1 MTSFSNIKSL
11 AEKLGKNQTVEQS
24 NSALHLEK
32 IQQRPE
38 DTRQLNSAH
47 VESLAESIAVL
58 GLIEPL
64 VTDQKGQ
71 LLAGGHRLAAIKH
84 LKAAQWDKYQ
94 KQFPN
99 ELIPVRVLSFDAEEN
114 PGLALQIE
122 VAENEQR
129 RDYTASEVRAIAER
143 LKNAGYVE
151 VKGRPKEGEKA
162 LMPALA
168 VVVGKHLRTVRRY
181 LNEEVQQKDI
191 EKSRTTAPLLKQV
204 LPKLKKLQQVEP
216 KTPKE
221 EVLAKKLPAMIQ
233 AIEDVL
239 KEQEQ

>member
-1 MTSFSNIKSL
+1 MTNFGNLKNL
-11 AEKLGKNQTVEQS
+11 AQKLGKNQVVEQTAS
-24 NSALHLEK
+24 TLHLDK
-32 IQQRPE
+32 ITLRPE

-64 VTDQKGQ
+64 VTDKKGQ

-84 LKAAQWDKYQ
+84 LKATEGEAYQ
-94 KQFPN
+94 AKFPD
-99 ELIPVRVLSFDAEEN
+99 ELVPIRLLDFDAELE
-114 PGLALQIE
+114 PELAFQIE

-129 RDYTASEVRAIAER
+129 RDYTAHEVKAIAQR
-143 LKNAGYVE
+143 LVDVGYVE
-151 VKGRPKEGEKA
+151 VKGRPKEGEKP

-181 LNEEVQQKDI
+181 LNDEPTGNDI
-191 EKSRTTAPLLKQV
+191 EKSGAIVLLSKQI

-216 KTPKE
+216 QTPE
-221 EVLAKKLPAMIQ
+221 EEALTRKLPAMIR
-233 AIEDVL
+233 AFEGVL
-239 KEQEQ
+239 KGNK